1 MRCEGRRSL
10 RIAAGA
16 LRESRQV
23 RALRAWAAQRAARRA
38 AAAQLSLAGTRL
50 ERALRLMRLAQHLRW
65 WAREMELERRVELRR
80 SSMAQ
85 LVLADSKLYRRRLA
99 GGWRCWSAMHARVI
113 AAHRRRCSE
122 HRLRVAHRRRKL
134 AAGFGAWARSPRMH
148 EFRRWKHQEAVL
160 HKMTAILAASPV
172 AEGPKS
178 ALASV
183 LESHRA
189 SLDVMRA
196 LEL

>member
-1 MRCEGRRSL
+1 
-10 RIAAGA
+10 
-16 LRESRQV
+16 
-23 RALRAWAAQRAARRA
+23 
-38 AAAQLSLAGTRL
+38 
-50 ERALRLMRLAQHLRW
+50 
-65 WAREMELERRVELRR
+65 
-80 SSMAQ
+80 
-85 LVLADSKLYRRRLA
+85 
-99 GGWRCWSAMHARVI
+99 MHARVI